1 MIPFFTFNFK
11 KNEIKEKIIYSI
23 EALIDSEK
31 YILGHNTSVFQK
43 KYSELTNSKYCVGV
57 GSGLDALIISLKSL
71 GIQKGDEVIVP
82 SNTYVAS
89 WLAVSSVGAT
99 IVPVEPDIRTYNID
113 PDLIEEKITKKTK
126 AILPVHLYGQA
137 CDMNRIMEIAKANNL
152 FVIEDNAQAHL
163 AKWAGKHTGTFGN
176 INATSFYPTKNIG
189 AIGEAGAI
197 TTNQESLYNFA
208 KKYRNYGSEIRYN
221 NEIKGVNSRI
231 DEIQA
236 AILNI
241 KLKYVADMTKERIKN
256 ASIYNA
262 LLADINIILPY
273 TNPHAKHVYHL
284 YVIRHKR
291 RDKLKDFL
299 YKKGIQTDI
308 HYPIIPQHQ
317 KAYSDQYFKKSPISY
332 EIASTC
338 LSLPIYPG
346 LKKSQIQHICKS
358 IEEFCENDK

>member
-1 MIPFFTFNFK
+1 MVEKFK
-11 KNEIKEKIIYSI
+11 
-23 EALIDSEK
+23 
-31 YILGHNTSVFQK
+31 
-43 KYSELTNSKYCVGV
+43 
-57 GSGLDALIISLKSL
+57 LK
-71 GIQKGDEVIVP
+71 KGDEVIVP
-82 SNTYVAS
+82 SNTYIAT
-89 WLAVSSVGAT
+89 WLAVSHVGAT
-99 IVPVEPDIRTYNID
+99 PVPVEPDIQTYNIN
-113 PDLIEEKITKKTK
+113 PDLIQEKITSKTK

-137 CDMNRIMEIAKANNL
+137 CDMTRIIKIAKVNNL
-152 FVIEDNAQAHL
+152 SVIEDNAQAHL
-163 AKWAGKHTGTFGN
+163 SKWKNKYTGTFGD

-197 TTNQESLYNFA
+197 TTQENNLSKYA
-208 KKYRNYGSEIRYN
+208 KKYRNYGSEIRYHN
-221 NEIKGVNSRI
+221 DIKGMNSRI

-241 KLKYVADMTKERIKN
+241 KLKYIEDMTKERIKN
-256 ASIYNA
+256 ASIYND
-262 LLADINIILPY
+262 LLADVNIILPY
-273 TNPHAKHVYHL
+273 TNPYAKHVYHL

-317 KAYSDQYFKKSPISY
+317 KAYSNQYFTKSPISY

-358 IEEFCENDK
+358 IQEFCENDK